1 MRSSD
6 PTSPQNELQN
16 ELNKAQSF
24 LNKAI
29 PATVSSHHFEPST
42 SLHTNAKRKQSD
54 EYFQAETEFEPFVGG
69 RLQLPPRQ
77 QDYYDDDFGG
87 KKSSR
92 ACKGK
97 RYKEFMQTGKINA
110 CVRKQKSMTNGGFYK
125 SEQLSPN
132 KTEFE
137 SLDHMYASPAKL
149 ARYDDVAKMMNGIS
163 PADAA
168 NLKRFDASDFDL
180 EEKIRALPALSMDK
194 YLSRKRDT
202 KKKKKINV
210 KRPLTAASG
219 NHQAMTA
226 ATAVRPP
233 QTIQEAKDRL
243 KNAMVGSQKRK
254 ARKESITR
262 RDIQQ
267 DSGVLAVVGNGDV
280 MAMVADDAIVNN
292 GVADGTSDLLFL
304 ATLAAATLGNIEN

>member
-1 MRSSD
+1 M
-6 PTSPQNELQN
+6 
-16 ELNKAQSF
+16 
-24 LNKAI
+24 
-29 PATVSSHHFEPST
+29 TVSPHHFGTADPLPTNVKQKSNDDYY
-42 SLHTNAKRKQSD
+42 HTEAPRTTW
-54 EYFQAETEFEPFVGG
+54 AEFEPFVDG
-69 RLQLPPRQ
+69 RLQLPQRQ
-77 QDYYDDDFGG
+77 PDYCDDDVGG

-97 RYKEFMQTGKINA
+97 RYQEFMQTGKINA
-110 CVRKQKSMTNGGFYK
+110 CVRKQKSMTNGGFSK
-125 SEQLSPN
+125 LEQLSPN
-132 KTEFE
+132 KTEFD
-137 SLDHMYASPAKL
+137 SFDHMYASSAKL
-149 ARYDDVAKMMNGIS
+149 ARYDDVDKMMNGIS
-163 PADAA
+163 CADAA

-180 EEKIRALPALSMDK
+180 EDKIRALPALSMDK

-210 KRPLTAASG
+210 KRPLSGSSG

-233 QTIQEAKDRL
+233 QTIQEAKDRI
-243 KNAMVGSQKRK
+243 NNGMVGSQKRK

-267 DSGVLAVVGNGDV
+267 DSGVLAVVDNGDV
-280 MAMVADDAIVNN
+280 MAMVVDDPTIN
-292 GVADGTSDLLFL
+292 DGTSDLLFL

>member
-1 MRSSD
+1 M
-6 PTSPQNELQN
+6 LQN
-16 ELNKAQSF
+16 ELNETQSF

-29 PATVSSHHFEPST
+29 PATVSSHYFEPSA
-42 SLHTNAKRKQSD
+42 SLPTNAKRKQSD
-54 EYFQAETEFEPFVGG
+54 DYYQTDAPRTEFEPFVGG

-77 QDYYDDDFGG
+77 QDYYDDDVGG
-87 KKSSR
+87 KKSAR

-97 RYKEFMQTGKINA
+97 RYKEFMQTGKITT
-110 CVRKQKSMTNGGFYK
+110 CVRKQKTMTNGGFYK

-132 KTEFE
+132 KAEFE

-149 ARYDDVAKMMNGIS
+149 ARYDDDAKMMNGIS
-163 PADAA
+163 SADAA

-180 EEKIRALPALSMDK
+180 EEKIRALPALSMEK

-202 KKKKKINV
+202 KKKKKITV
-210 KRPLTAASG
+210 KRPLMAASG
-219 NHQAMTA
+219 NHQPMTA

-233 QTIQEAKDRL
+233 QTIQEAKDRM
-243 KNAMVGSQKRK
+243 KYGMVGSQKRK

-267 DSGVLAVVGNGDV
+267 DSGVLAVVDNGDV
-280 MAMVADDAIVNN
+280 MAIVAEEPIVNN
-292 GVADGTSDLLFL
+292 GVADGASDLLFL